1 MAAHKETHALS
12 ETKIMKPYSNK
23 EAFKKHE
30 EDYRTFI
37 DEAPDIIFTVDLK
50 GNFLFANETTQ
61 KITGLSLSELLKSK
75 LQKITAPEYKE
86 SIRKLFQGD
95 LKIKQIPLLEVEVIS
110 SDGNR
115 IPIEINIKKAK
126 DKNGSIVALQGI
138 ARDITERKN
147 AMEELHQLYS
157 EAEISKLRLKS
168 ILDSAANLAIQG
180 YNVKGEIVYWNRF
193 SEEVFGYS
201 EKEVIGKTLKILLLS
216 ESDQKEFKKHLKDTI
231 RHNKPAPKKEWAI
244 TTKKGDVRHVLF
256 HIFPA
261 ILPGDE
267 SIAVA
272 MNIDITDSARAKE
285 KTKEILLQIERFS
298 EISADILSIKDE
310 EELFEHISQAVVDIS
325 DFNKVL
331 ISYFI
336 DTAPYREIIGHK
348 GIKKAD
354 IERVKK
360 VKMPREKYLKY
371 FEKAIKIGNQSCYI
385 PHTLKDILDQNAVI
399 PGEKTYPKKEG
410 RWNGE
415 DNLLVSM
422 KDIKDKII
430 GIISVNDS
438 KSGLIPTEVTVR
450 PLEIFANLISEIIQ
464 KHKLSEKISESEEK
478 YQELVN
484 NINIGIFR
492 ATPGGKLL
500 ELNPSLVEMFGYKSP
515 GTFLKLKTANLY
527 ENPDD
532 NGKLMRQLEE
542 KDLAK
547 NEEFILK
554 RKDGTSFW
562 ASITSTAVR
571 NISGKI
577 MYYDTVLEDIT
588 ERKKLEEEVKRLAI
602 TDELTGLYNRRYF
615 NQYLPKEIKT
625 AERWRSAL
633 SLIMIDIDDFKQYND
648 LYLHLEGDE
657 VLKETAQVI
666 SHVIRKE
673 MDWAS
678 RFGGDEFTII
688 LPGLTTA
695 QAAKVGERI
704 RKLFQQIK
712 FHPKEEIVQKTLSM
726 GVAHCHYAEVKPKR
740 DIKNRTNHT
749 NYEKIATELTILAD
763 KALFKAKKAG
773 RNKLVISKEIIEL
786 SRVSK

>member
-1 MAAHKETHALS
+1 
-12 ETKIMKPYSNK
+12 MKPYSNK
-23 EAFKKHE
+23 EAFKKYE

-61 KITGLSLSELLKSK
+61 KITGFPLSELLKSK

-95 LKIKQIPLLEVEVIS
+95 LKRKQIPLLEFEVIS

-115 IPIEINIKKAK
+115 IPIEINIKKVQ

-193 SEEVFGYS
+193 SEELFGFS
-201 EKEVIGKTLKILLLS
+201 EKEVKGKTLKILLLS

-244 TTKKGDVRHVLF
+244 TTKKGDVLHVLF

-410 RWNGE
+410 HWNRE

-422 KDIKDKII
+422 KDIKGKLI

-500 ELNPSLVEMFGYKSP
+500 EVNPSLVEMFGYKSP

-577 MYYDTVLEDIT
+577 VYYDTVLEDIT

-657 VLKETAQVI
+657 ILKETAQVI

>member
-23 EAFKKHE
+23 EAFKKYE
-30 EDYRTFI
+30 ENYRTFI

-95 LKIKQIPLLEVEVIS
+95 LKRKQIPLLEFEVIS

-115 IPIEINIKKAK
+115 IPIEINIKKVQ

-193 SEEVFGYS
+193 SEELFGYS
-201 EKEVIGKTLKILLLS
+201 EKEVKGKTIKILLLS

-244 TTKKGDVRHVLF
+244 TTKKGDVLHVLF

-410 RWNGE
+410 HWNRE

-422 KDIKDKII
+422 KDIKGKII

-492 ATPGGKLL
+492 ATPGGKFL
-500 ELNPSLVEMFGYKSP
+500 EVNPSLVEMFGYKSP

-577 MYYDTVLEDIT
+577 VYYDTVLEDIT

-657 VLKETAQVI
+657 ILKETAQVI